1 MNKHLKVELDDA
13 TSKLVERQLE
23 TGNFASAED
32 VIHASLQMMDEER
45 ERIQALDAALQE
57 GIDSGFVDDFDF
69 DAFWAEKRRQ
79 HEERGLR
86 GKRG

>member
-1 MNKHLKVELDDA
+1 MNKHLKIELDDA

-23 TGNFASAED
+23 TGNFDSAED
-32 VIHASLQMMDEER
+32 VIRASMQMMDEQR
-45 ERIQALDAALQE
+45 ERIEALDAALQE

-79 HEERGLR
+79 HEGRGLR